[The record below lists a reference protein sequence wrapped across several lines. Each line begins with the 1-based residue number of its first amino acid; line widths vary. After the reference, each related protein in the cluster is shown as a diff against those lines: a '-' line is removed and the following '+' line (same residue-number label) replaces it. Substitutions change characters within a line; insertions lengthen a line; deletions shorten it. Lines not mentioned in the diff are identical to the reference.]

1 MKLNVDLTLD
11 RTIIYNCNHPSSLT
25 QLPPLIPPLYDQ
37 SARILGDA
45 ARSFRDNCAI
55 GIEPNMPVIEKNL
68 HGSLMLVTALNRH
81 IGYDNASKV
90 AKKAFHDNTTLKEA
104 AAALG
109 LVDPAEF
116 DSLVNPAEM
125 ISPRAKM

>member
-1 MKLNVDLTLD
+1 
-11 RTIIYNCNHPSSLT
+11 
-25 QLPPLIPPLYDQ
+25 
-37 SARILGDA
+37 
-45 ARSFRDNCAI
+45 
-55 GIEPNMPVIEKNL
+55 MPVIEKNL